1 MHILNALYRE
11 RILYWEPEA
20 NLDSSHSYSLLV
32 HASSTYVIFNQFL
45 GNFGLKLC
53 IFYVMKFNHET
64 GSKTLRVVQKVTCMY
79 LVSSGTPHKYKQCN
93 SQIGPATFSKGLSLV
108 SIDSMHQYLQS
119 LYYSLQQRHLFKYS
133 PSPFKIVSNQYFF
146 SPPEN
151 APIPGIVPLIESLL
165 LCFRQSLLTTM
176 QCFHISIN
184 QCIMSE
190 ALWKSA
196 VTNIPI
202 YSNRIY
208 CNGLCIYDTYTH
220 IYIYVGT

>member
-32 HASSTYVIFNQFL
+32 HSSSTYVIFNQFL
-45 GNFGLKLC
+45 GNFGLKLY
-53 IFYVMKFNHET
+53 IFYFMKFNHET
-64 GSKTLRVVQKVTCMY
+64 GTLNNIQNLKGGIGSNVY
-79 LVSSGTPHKYKQCN
+79 VSSVQCHFHKYKQCN

-108 SIDSMHQYLQS
+108 SLDSMHQYLQS

-151 APIPGIVPLIESLL
+151 APFLEL
-165 LCFRQSLLTTM
+165 F
-176 QCFHISIN
+176 
-184 QCIMSE
+184 
-190 ALWKSA
+190 LWLK
-196 VTNIPI
+196 V
-202 YSNRIY
+202 Y
-208 CNGLCIYDTYTH
+208 
-220 IYIYVGT
+220 YVSDRVY